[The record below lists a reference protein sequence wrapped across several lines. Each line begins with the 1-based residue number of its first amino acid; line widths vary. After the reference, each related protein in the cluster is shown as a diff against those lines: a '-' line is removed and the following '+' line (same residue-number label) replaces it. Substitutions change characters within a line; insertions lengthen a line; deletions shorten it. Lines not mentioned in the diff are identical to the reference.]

1 MSVKEK
7 PGTSRHAAGSKM
19 GEMLTPPLFHVGSSP
34 RNPGLNDPSDTRY
47 RSSAMTTLI
56 AFSGSLRQD
65 SFNTRVLRALP
76 ALAPA
81 GTQIA
86 LFDIAELP
94 MYNQDLDGETVPEIV
109 AALRTAIAEA
119 DGVIIA
125 GPEYSGSYS
134 GATKNLIDWA
144 SRPFMA
150 GPIIGKTSMV
160 IAATPGPGGGKNVL
174 PATSGLLQALGGKV
188 VAQVGAATIHEK
200 LAADSDTIID
210 EEFAQQLREG
220 LAAF

>member
-1 MSVKEK
+1 
-7 PGTSRHAAGSKM
+7 
-19 GEMLTPPLFHVGSSP
+19 
-34 RNPGLNDPSDTRY
+34 
-47 RSSAMTTLI
+47 MTTLL
-56 AFSGSLRQD
+56 AFSGSLRKG

-94 MYNQDLDGETVPEIV
+94 LYNQDLDGESVPEIV
-109 AALRTAIAEA
+109 AALRAAIAEA
-119 DGVIIA
+119 DGIIIA
-125 GPEYSGSYS
+125 GPEYNHSYS
-134 GATKNLIDWA
+134 AVTKNLIDWA

-150 GPIIGKTSMV
+150 GPIIGKTSML
-160 IAATPGPGGGKNVL
+160 IGTSPGPGGGVHAN
-174 PATSGLLQALGGKV
+174 AAAAETLQLLGGTV
-188 VAQVGAATIHEK
+188 VAQVTASAVHEK

-210 EEFAQQLREG
+210 EEFAAQLREG

>member
-1 MSVKEK
+1 MSAPILETQGELANFYV
-7 PGTSRHAAGSKM
+7 GYSKR
-19 GEMLTPPLFHVGSSP
+19 TP
-34 RNPGLNDPSDTRY
+34 Y
-47 RSSAMTTLI
+47 RSAVMTTLL
-56 AFSGSLRQD
+56 AFSGSLRKD

-86 LFDIAELP
+86 LFDIADLP

-109 AALRTAIAEA
+109 AALRAAIAEA
-119 DGVIIA
+119 DGVIID

-160 IAATPGPGGGKNVL
+160 IATTPGPGGGKNVL
-174 PATSGLLQALGGKV
+174 PATSALLQALGGKV
-188 VAQVGAATIHEK
+188 VAQVGAAAIHEK

>member
-1 MSVKEK
+1 
-7 PGTSRHAAGSKM
+7 
-19 GEMLTPPLFHVGSSP
+19 
-34 RNPGLNDPSDTRY
+34 
-47 RSSAMTTLI
+47 MTTLL
-56 AFSGSLRQD
+56 AFSGSLRKD

-109 AALRTAIAEA
+109 AALRAAIAEA

-160 IAATPGPGGGKNVL
+160 IATTPGPGGGKNVL

-188 VAQVGAATIHEK
+188 VAQVGAAAIHEK